1 MSGLGFELEGAAVRL
16 GGVPALRGVDLTVA
30 PGEHVALVGPSGA
43 GKTTLLRLLGC
54 ATRAEAGDVRV
65 DGRPARALTAREL
78 RGVRAEVGFVHQD
91 LALVPTA
98 TAMFN
103 VQTGRLGRHGPIGGL
118 VRTLA
123 PGTARRLEAFALLER
138 VGVGALAYRPVAS
151 LSGGEQQRVAVAR
164 ALFQEPR
171 AILADEP
178 VASVDPAR
186 ARAVVRLL
194 QDVATERGAT
204 LVVSLH
210 DVELAR
216 ELFPRIV
223 GLRSGAVA
231 IDSRGAGHAALDR
244 ASLFDLEA
252 EAP

>member
-1 MSGLGFELEGAAVRL
+1 MNGLGFEATGAAVRL
-16 GGVPALRGVDLTVA
+16 GGIAALRSVDLTIDA
-30 PGEHVALVGPSGA
+30 GEHVGIVGPSGA

-54 ATRAEAGDVRV
+54 AALADAGEVRV
-65 DGRPARALTAREL
+65 DGRPVGALSAREL
-78 RGVRAEVGFVHQD
+78 RALRARIGFVHQD

-103 VQTGRLGRHGPIGGL
+103 VQTGRLGREGLVGGL
-118 VRTLA
+118 ARMLA
-123 PGTARRLEAFALLER
+123 PGAARRLEAFELLER
-138 VGVGALAYRPVAS
+138 VGVGPLAYRPVAS

-164 ALFQEPR
+164 ALFQQPR
-171 AILADEP
+171 ALLADEP

-186 ARAVVRLL
+186 ARAIVQLFK
-194 QDVATERGAT
+194 DVATERGAT

-223 GLRSGAVA
+223 GLRRGAVA
-231 IDSRGAGHAALDR
+231 LDSREAGHASLEET
-244 ASLFDLEA
+244 SLFELEGD
-252 EAP
+252 AP